1 MMKFRDFSIR
11 HKLILIIMSI
21 STAVLLLASVSF
33 IWYEVKMSRHTM
45 VNELTILVEIIG
57 NNSTAALTFD
67 DAFAAEEILSALKYK
82 EHIVAAFI
90 FKPNNILFATY
101 IRQKS
106 EYKLPQELSTYKTY
120 FKDEFLYI
128 THPIVLEGEDIGKV
142 FLQYDLLEMR
152 ARLKQ
157 YAGIVF
163 VVFLLSFLFI
173 YLTTSALQRIISKPI
188 LNLVG
193 IAKNVSE
200 EKDYSLRAKKE
211 SNDEL
216 GLLIDGFN
224 EMLSEIQARDQ
235 ALIKDQA
242 ELEKR
247 VRERTKK
254 LQKQIVERKR
264 AEKEKEK
271 AQAELLQAQKMEAI
285 GILAGG
291 IAHDFNNLLT
301 AIQGCADVAMLELD
315 KSDIIYRD
323 LQEIQSASGR
333 AADLTRQLLLFGRKQ
348 PLKYDVIDL
357 NLHIENL
364 LKIFHRLIGED
375 IGISI
380 DFEPNL
386 WNVNADR
393 GSMEQVVMNLVVN
406 ARDAMPE
413 GGKLTLKTE
422 NIVLDKPAAQMIPEA
437 KPGEFVCFSVSD
449 TGIGMDMETS
459 RHIFEPFF
467 TTKGIGKG
475 TGLGLS
481 VIYGIIKQHN
491 GWIHVYSEPGQGS
504 IFKVYLPAVINRE
517 KQSDIE
523 KAGKKFPK
531 GNGERILIV
540 EDEEMVR
547 SFTRKALAKNGYK
560 VSAAANVNEAKR
572 IFTSKKGDFELLF
585 SDVVLPDGNGIEL
598 VDQIIL
604 EKPQIKILLASGYTD
619 KKSQWPLIK
628 KRGFEFLQKP
638 YDLGG
643 LLRTLKEVLDT
654 GTSGREVAKK

>member
-1 MMKFRDFSIR
+1 MLISI
-11 HKLILIIMSI
+11 I
-21 STAVLLLASVSF
+21 ALLLASASF

-45 VNELTILVEIIG
+45 INELTILAEIIG
-57 NNSTAALTFD
+57 NNSTAALAFD
-67 DAFAAEEILSALKYK
+67 DPLAAEEILSALKYK

-90 FKPNNILFATY
+90 FKPNNILFASY

-106 EYKLPQELSTYKTY
+106 EYKLPEQMNTYQAY
-120 FKDEFLYI
+120 FQNEFLYVL
-128 THPIVLEGEDIGKV
+128 HPIMLEDENIGKV
-142 FLQYDLLEMR
+142 ILQYDLLEMN

-163 VVFLLSFLFI
+163 VVLLLSLLFI
-173 YLTTSALQRIISKPI
+173 YLATSALQHIISEPI

-193 IAKNVSE
+193 IAKKVST
-200 EKDYSLRAKKE
+200 EKDYSLRARKE

-235 ALIKDQA
+235 ALIKDQE

-247 VRERTKK
+247 VRERTQK
-254 LQKQIVERKR
+254 LQKQIAERKR
-264 AEKEKEK
+264 AEREKEK
-271 AQAELLQAQKMEAI
+271 AQSELLQAQKMEAI

-301 AIQGCADVAMLELD
+301 AIQGCADVAMLEID
-315 KSDIIYRD
+315 KSHVVYRD

-348 PLKYDVIDL
+348 PLKYDLIDL

-380 DFEPNL
+380 DFEPDL

-393 GSMEQVVMNLVVN
+393 GSMEQVIMNLVVN
-406 ARDAMPE
+406 ARDAMSE

-422 NIVLDKPAAQMIPEA
+422 NIVLDKLSAQMIPEA
-437 KPGEFVCFSVSD
+437 KAGEFVCFSISD
-449 TGIGMDMETS
+449 TGIGMNAETI

-467 TTKGIGKG
+467 TTKGVGKG

-491 GWIHVYSEPGQGS
+491 GWIHVYSEPGEGS
-504 IFKVYLPAVINRE
+504 IFKIYLPAVFDKE
-517 KQSDIE
+517 KQSDLE
-523 KAGKKFPK
+523 TAGKRFPK
-531 GNGERILIV
+531 GKGERILVV

-560 VSAAANVNEAKR
+560 ILTAANVEEAKQ
-572 IFTSKKGDFELLF
+572 IFSSKKGDFELLF

-598 VDQIIL
+598 VDQIL
-604 EKPQIKILLASGYTD
+604 SEKPQIKILLASGYTD

-643 LLRTLKEVLDT
+643 LLRTLREVLD
-654 GTSGREVAKK
+654 